1 MPKVRFAKPVLAA
14 LLLATL
20 GVSPA
25 AGQRRPLTMLDQL
38 VDGRWELRQRG
49 GDRRQVERI
58 CLRDGRGLIQLRH
71 PEQPCDRLVVED
83 SPSSVTVQYTCRGR
97 GYGRTHIRMESDQLV
112 QLESQG
118 IAGGLPF
125 DFAAE
130 GRRVG
135 GCDQ

>member
-1 MPKVRFAKPVLAA
+1 MSKASYAKPILAA
-14 LLLATL
+14 LLLGALSVT
-20 GVSPA
+20 PA
-25 AGQRRPLTMLDQL
+25 SGQRRQLTMLDQL
-38 VDGRWELRQRG
+38 SEGRWELRLRG
-49 GDRRQVERI
+49 ERRQVERI

-97 GYGRTHIRMESDQLV
+97 GYGRTHIRKESGELIQV
-112 QLESQG
+112 ETQG
-118 IAGGLPF
+118 IAGGVPF

-130 GRRVG
+130 GRRIG